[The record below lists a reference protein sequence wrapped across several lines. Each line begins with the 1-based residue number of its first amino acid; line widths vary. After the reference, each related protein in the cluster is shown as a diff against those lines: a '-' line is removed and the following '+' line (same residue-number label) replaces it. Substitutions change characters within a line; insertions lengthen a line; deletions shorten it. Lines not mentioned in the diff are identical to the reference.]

1 MCSSSEAGSYSR
13 LLDVFVS
20 LSSRL
25 GGNKE
30 EHDLSLGDEI
40 SAKVDSP
47 SANVEENGNPN
58 PQKGELTWVSLVHR
72 RELCLDLYPVRID
85 KTLNV
90 EPSTRMKGL

>member
-1 MCSSSEAGSYSR
+1 MCGGSQAGSYSR

-72 RELCLDLYPVRID
+72 RELCADLCPVRISE
-85 KTLNV
+85 TLTL
-90 EPSTRMKGL
+90 EPSSIM